1 MYFRVKTKSKSVSAY
16 REIKGILLLF
26 VSFLLGYCLVIPHQ
40 AGVVGQFIARI
51 LFYIFGQSAF
61 ILPALVA
68 WAGFVYVRKSVVIHA
83 RLDLIWGLIL
93 SLSGSA
99 ILSLSAR
106 ITGGE
111 NYGGWMGARLAP
123 FFYRLFGTWIG
134 MLILV
139 AGFMYVASLLLRIS
153 LRQVGVLA
161 WQKLTDD
168 YRQWQDAR
176 AEMKK
181 TGSPRVRSSDE
192 RPVIKS
198 DRAATKQEPTVK
210 QPLPK
215 SEPKIVTPPAMQ
227 PQLPHMPVPAQ
238 KPSVSKIAAPASAA
252 AVVAAGDKKT
262 DGVLDTSTIEYKLPT
277 LDLLSEDRHSGKKAS
292 ENDHLAAADLLTK
305 TLADFDIEAKVK
317 EIIPGP
323 VVTRYDIELAP
334 GIKIQSVVALSEN
347 LGLAM
352 KSPSIRVVPIPEKS
366 AVGVEVPNMSGCIV
380 GLRGVLAHPD
390 FYGSKSLLKLALG
403 KTTDGL
409 AYVADLTP
417 MPHLLIAGATGSGK
431 SVGIHSILLSILY
444 KARPDEV
451 KFMLIDPKRLEMPI
465 YRGLPHLYDP
475 RVTAERADI
484 ITQPKEA
491 AEALKKLVRVMELRY
506 EKFAH
511 EMVRNIDGYNEKMAA
526 TGRQKEFYIVVII
539 DELADLM
546 LIATKEVEDSIQR
559 LAQMARAV
567 GIHLILATQRPSV
580 DVITGV
586 IKANFPARIAFQT
599 TSKVDSRVILDSIGA
614 DALLGK
620 GDMLFLP
627 PGESRPSRLQ
637 GAFVSVK
644 EAEQVVNFIKQQNFP
659 LYYQDLFAKLPGVP
673 DMSHADED
681 MQELFSAL
689 HLVLERKRV
698 SQDLLKAHFG
708 SSARATNVLSLLE
721 TKGFIHKPEGTNRW
735 TIYFDKINEYLATM
749 EGVGGNT
756 RGDDL

>member
-1 MYFRVKTKSKSVSAY
+1 MYFRVKTKTKSGSAY
-16 REIKGILLLF
+16 REIKGILLLL
-26 VSFLLGYCLVIPHQ
+26 VSFLLGYCLVTPHQ
-40 AGVVGQFIARI
+40 AGVVGQSIAKI
-51 LFYIFGQSAF
+51 LFYILGQAAF

-68 WAGFVYVRKSVVIHA
+68 WTGFVYVRKSLVIHA
-83 RLDLIWGLIL
+83 RLDLVWGLIL
-93 SLSGSA
+93 ALSGSA
-99 ILSLSAR
+99 VLSLSAR

-111 NYGGWMGARLAP
+111 NYGGWMGAHLAP

-139 AGFMYVASLLLRIS
+139 VGFLYVSSLLLRVS
-153 LRQVGVLA
+153 LRQIGSLV
-161 WQKLTDD
+161 WQKLADD

-181 TGSPRVRSSDE
+181 TGAPRVRSSDE

-198 DRAATKQEPTVK
+198 ERPAKQEAPAKPV
-210 QPLPK
+210 LPK
-215 SEPKIVTPPAMQ
+215 SEPKIVTPAAMQ
-227 PQLPHMPVPAQ
+227 PQLPNMPAPAQ
-238 KPSVSKIAAPASAA
+238 KPAAAKPAAAATAAA
-252 AVVAAGDKKT
+252 AVTTGDKKP
-262 DGVLDTSTIEYKLPT
+262 DGAIDTSAIEYKLPS

-334 GIKIQSVVALSEN
+334 GIKIQSVVALSDN

-403 KTTDGL
+403 KTTDGA

-506 EKFAH
+506 EKFAR

-526 TGRQKEFYIVVII
+526 TGGQKEFYIVVII

-659 LYYQDLFAKLPGVP
+659 LYYQDLFAKIPGVP

-681 MQELFSAL
+681 MQELFAAL
-689 HLVLERKRV
+689 HLVVERKRV

-708 SSARATNVLSLLE
+708 SSARATNILSLLE

-735 TIYFDKINEYLATM
+735 TIYFDKINEYLTTM
-749 EGVGGNT
+749 GSIGDTTGGE
-756 RGDDL
+756 L